1 MVIPLAEVLES
12 DLVRQGRPRVRAGR
26 AMVAVNSIRWV
37 HSSEVLQI
45 APLLRGEELLLT
57 GGSALLG
64 LKPAAQ
70 QDYIRRLAERHVSAL
85 IIETAGLSRPL
96 SPELIQ
102 AADESALPLIEF
114 QSVVPFVDIAEDINR
129 RIVSRQI
136 AVLQSADLIGQ
147 RLMAGLAS
155 GATLSALLELLAES
169 LKTHVALIDLRGAV
183 LETAGEPAQHADP
196 IEVDIFIGG
205 IVTAKL
211 AVQRRAGTDASVLRT
226 IGERLSGT
234 FALALSQ
241 RHQPTLSQIADT
253 TLMRAVVDGSG
264 PAQVKEYCRIAGFP
278 TDQPVLMMEFR
289 RIGLAN
295 IQGAA
300 ERAVRRC
307 CPGVRTYQDA
317 GNVYALIPLGTTGTR
332 QRRVSILVALEQ
344 ELAEAA
350 VTGVMGPTVVDAT
363 LAHWSLSEAK
373 LAHSLGP
380 ASKVG
385 NNLWDS
391 ENFVV
396 ERLAGALPALTV
408 GRLTQEL
415 VGELLEYDKRRGTS
429 LLETLDQWL
438 VAGCNTAVAARMLF
452 LERQSMHNRLTRIF
466 ELLGGDPR
474 GTGKM
479 AGLHLAVRLAT
490 TLPHHVHASRL
501 R

>member
-1 MVIPLAEVLES
+1 MLPLAEVLDNE
-12 DLVRQGRPRVRAGR
+12 LVRAGRPRIRAGR
-26 AMVAVNSIRWV
+26 AMIAVNSVRWV

-57 GGSALLG
+57 GGAALLG

-85 IIETAGLSRPL
+85 VIETAGLSRKL
-96 SPELIQ
+96 SAELVQ
-102 AADESALPLIEF
+102 AAEDSSLPLIEF
-114 QSVVPFVDIAEDINR
+114 QSVVPFVDVAEDINR
-129 RIVSRQI
+129 RIVSKQI
-136 AVLQSADLIGQ
+136 AALQTADSIAQ
-147 RLMAGLAS
+147 HLMEALAS
-155 GATLSALLELLAES
+155 GATLSTLMDLLAKS
-169 LKTHVALIDLRGAV
+169 LKTQVVLMDLRGAV
-183 LETAGEPAQHADP
+183 LETAGEAMEQAEL
-196 IEVDIFIGG
+196 IEVEIFIGG
-205 IVTAKL
+205 IATAKL
-211 AVQRRAGTDASVLRT
+211 SIHRRASSDAAVLRT

-234 FALALSQ
+234 LALALSQ
-241 RHQPTLSQIADT
+241 RYQPTLSQVADT
-253 TLMRAVVDGSG
+253 TLMRAVLDGSG
-264 PAQVKEYCRIAGFP
+264 AAQVKEFCAIAKFP

-295 IQGAA
+295 IQGSA

-307 CPGVRTYQDA
+307 CPGVRTYQEG
-317 GNVYALIPLGTTGTR
+317 GNVYALIPLGNVGTR
-332 QRRVSILVALEQ
+332 QRRFSILETLEK
-344 ELAEAA
+344 ELAEIA

-396 ERLAGALPALTV
+396 ERLAAGALPALAV
-408 GRLTQEL
+408 ARLTQEL
-415 VGELLEYDKRRGTS
+415 VGELLEYDKRRGTK

-438 VAGCNTAVAARMLF
+438 VTGCNTAEAARILF

-479 AGLHLAVRLAT
+479 AGLHLAVRLAA